1 MKLKNMVKSPIFDT
15 STVIEYSEEVEN
27 LYYSAFFASIVFFEL
42 IATSTDHSI
51 LKKYSRWRDALKTAD
66 RILSPTE
73 NDFWETGK
81 TINRMYLNKI
91 AQESKLK
98 TLRMDALIAR
108 LAVKGKN
115 FIVTVDVDDFEIEKK
130 DMKQLVIV
138 SADEFFGQ

>member
-27 LYYSAFFASIVFFEL
+27 FYHSAFFASIVFFEL
-42 IATSTDHSI
+42 IATSTDHST
-51 LKKYSRWRDALKTAD
+51 LKKYSRWRDALKKAD

-108 LAVKGKN
+108 LAVKSKN
-115 FIVTVDVDDFEIEKK
+115 FIVTVDIDNFEIIKK

-138 SADEFFGQ
+138 SAQEFFG

>member
-1 MKLKNMVKSPIFDT
+1 MVRSPIFDT

-27 LYYSAFFASIVFFEL
+27 LYHSAFFVSIVFFEL
-42 IATSTDHSI
+42 IATSTDHST
-51 LKKYSRWRDALKTAD
+51 LKKYSRWRDALKKAD

-81 TINRMYLNKI
+81 TINRMYLNQI

-108 LAVKGKN
+108 LAVKSKN
-115 FIVTVDVDDFEIEKK
+115 FIVTVDIDDFEIIKK

-138 SADEFFGQ
+138 SAQEFFGQ

>member
-42 IATSTDHSI
+42 IATSTDHST
-51 LKKYSRWRDALKTAD
+51 LKKYSRWRDALKKAD

-108 LAVKGKN
+108 LAVKSKN
-115 FIVTVDVDDFEIEKK
+115 FIVTVDVDDFEIIKK